1 MPDSTTTNL
10 EMTKPEVGASRD
22 TWGTKWNAN
31 ADILDAIFAD
41 DGTGTGVGL
50 KAGAS
55 QIWNAILGTLKAA
68 ASRFQLVDAT
78 DTTKIVKFDASGVTT
93 ATTRTLVLPDE
104 DDTLATRSYV
114 RGYLP
119 TGTVLEG
126 YWGDTAPAGFVMLDG
141 RTIGDASSGAT
152 NRANADCEDLFT
164 LLWNKTANAQ
174 CAVSGG
180 RGASAAL
187 DWAAHKTLTLPNH
200 SGRVMAG
207 RDNLSGS
214 SAAVLSPSGISST
227 TRAAT
232 GGSATETAGVS
243 VSGTVTVGGTA
254 SGTLSVSGTTDAP
267 NTGIQDAPQ
276 AGSDLTG
283 YARSFHTHVFS
294 GIATG
299 TLTVT
304 ANGGNSMSGS
314 TSAVTNA
321 QPTIMVD
328 VIIAL

>member
-1 MPDSTTTNL
+1 MPDSQTTNL
-10 EMTKPEVGASRD
+10 DMTKPEVGASRD

-31 ADILDAIFAD
+31 ADIIDAIFAD

-78 DTTKIVKFDASGVTT
+78 DTTKIVTFDASEITT
-93 ATTRTLVLPDE
+93 GTTRTFVLPDE

-152 NRANADCEDLFT
+152 NRANDDCEDLFT

-200 SGRVMAG
+200 SGRVMVG

-214 SAAVLSPSGISST
+214 SAGVASPSGIAST

-243 VSGTVTVGGTA
+243 VSGTVTVGGSAT
-254 SGTLSVSGTTDAP
+254 GTLSVSGTTDAP
-267 NTGIQDAPQ
+267 NQGIQNAPQ
-276 AGSDLTG
+276 AGSDLIG
-283 YARSFHTHVFS
+283 YARDFHTHVFS
-294 GIATG
+294 GSASG
-299 TLTVT
+299 TLTVS
-304 ANGGNSMSGS
+304 ANGGNSMTGS
-314 TSAVTNA
+314 TAAVTNV
-321 QPTIMVD
+321 QPSIMVD